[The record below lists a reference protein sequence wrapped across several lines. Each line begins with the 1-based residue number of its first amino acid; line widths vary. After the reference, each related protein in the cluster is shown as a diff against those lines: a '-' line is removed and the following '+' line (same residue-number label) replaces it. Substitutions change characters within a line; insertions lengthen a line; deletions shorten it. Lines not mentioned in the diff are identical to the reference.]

1 MKGHND
7 TVCRPGERAPKSQVQ
22 QGEKQMHKIALTNL
36 MCTVGR
42 NATTPVK
49 QSA

>member
-7 TVCRPGERAPKSQVQ
+7 TVCRPGERAPESQVQ
-22 QGEKQMHKIALTNL
+22 QGNERRHKIALTNL

-42 NATTPVK
+42 NATTQV
-49 QSA
+49 